1 LPQLWLPENIGAT
14 FAGGLRASKM
24 RGPMVLAL
32 KPRELSDYRIPGAPQ
47 ETQADPAT
55 LWVAQFISKLV
66 NWPEKP
72 RPE

>member
-1 LPQLWLPENIGAT
+1 
-14 FAGGLRASKM
+14 M

-32 KPRELSDYRIPGAPQ
+32 KPRELSDYPIPGVPQ